1 LARAIVHVAAAIL
14 PPALRSWGQA
24 MEAEVCGIPSDGKAI
39 RFAIG
44 CLTFALREAIGSRIG
59 RPLAMVTDA
68 LANGGHGSMAMRDSL
83 LGRPRRVTAICAVAA
98 TCLGL
103 AYMAQAGA
111 PIRYLVFNIGALAI
125 GLASAGLLTS
135 IGRSDRMTTGRVT
148 LALGAVLMLT
158 SLFGTSVDSAMRWIA
173 VVGIYIQ
180 PSLVILPVMAVCF
193 ARARDRLSTIAMVVA
208 AVALATQPDRA
219 MSGALL
225 AGMIALA
232 SVKPERFVVLALV
245 AAAGGF
251 MATLLQ
257 PDDLPAM
264 PFVDQILY
272 SSFDVHPLA
281 GMAVLAGSA
290 LMVVPAVVGYAT
302 DRRHRDVYV
311 VFGAVWL
318 AIIVAAALGNY
329 PTPVV
334 GYGGS
339 AIIGYVVSLVGLPKR
354 TGAAVRNLARE
365 ISAVDETETGH
376 GFSAS
381 ASCAT

>member
-1 LARAIVHVAAAIL
+1 
-14 PPALRSWGQA
+14 
-24 MEAEVCGIPSDGKAI
+24 
-39 RFAIG
+39 
-44 CLTFALREAIGSRIG
+44 
-59 RPLAMVTDA
+59 
-68 LANGGHGSMAMRDSL
+68 
-83 LGRPRRVTAICAVAA
+83 
-98 TCLGL
+98 
-103 AYMAQAGA
+103 
-111 PIRYLVFNIGALAI
+111 
-125 GLASAGLLTS
+125 
-135 IGRSDRMTTGRVT
+135 MTTGRVT

-158 SLFGTSVDSAMRWIA
+158 SLLGTSVDSATRWIA
-173 VVGIYIQ
+173 VGRIYIQ

-193 ARARDRLSTIAMVVA
+193 ARARDRLSTIGVVVA
-208 AVALATQPDRA
+208 AVALAIQPDRA

-225 AGMIALA
+225 TGMIALA
-232 SVKPERFVVLALV
+232 LVKPERFVVLALV

-281 GMAVLAGSA
+281 GMAVLTGSA
-290 LMVVPAVVGYAT
+290 LMVVPAVVGYAN
-302 DRRHRDVYV
+302 DPRHRDVYV

-339 AIIGYVVSLVGLPKR
+339 AIIGYVVSLLGLPKR
-354 TGAAVRNLARE
+354 TGAGVRNLARE
-365 ISAVDETETGH
+365 VSAVDETETDH
-376 GFSAS
+376 RFSAS
-381 ASCAT
+381 VSCAT